1 MLIESSEMNARIRII
16 VALDV
21 SDIADAAQ
29 LVEHLEPYVGG
40 FKVGLE
46 FITGSYTQLIARLSE
61 QEAAQRLA
69 ELRRLYGRIAHSL
82 MWDGKFS
89 DIPNTIGG
97 ATRALQPLTPKFFT
111 VHASAGRAAIA
122 AAVANRG
129 GSAVLGVTVL
139 TSIDPQECRSVFGDE
154 PGAKV
159 LEFAQLLLAAGAD
172 GIVCAPWELPVLA
185 QHQEFRSL
193 VKVIPGIRPADAEAG
208 DQSRVGTPG
217 WAIKQG
223 ADHLVIGRAI
233 TKPDRGTP
241 VEAALRIIAE
251 IEAA

>member
-1 MLIESSEMNARIRII
+1 
-16 VALDV
+16 
-21 SDIADAAQ
+21 
-29 LVEHLEPYVGG
+29 
-40 FKVGLE
+40 
-46 FITGSYTQLIARLSE
+46 
-61 QEAAQRLA
+61 
-69 ELRRLYGRIAHSL
+69 
-82 MWDGKFS
+82 
-89 DIPNTIGG
+89 
-97 ATRALQPLTPKFFT
+97 
-111 VHASAGRAAIA
+111 
-122 AAVANRG
+122 
-129 GSAVLGVTVL
+129 

-159 LEFAQLLLAAGAD
+159 LEFAQLLLTAGAD

-208 DQSRVGTPG
+208 DQSRVGMPG

-241 VEAALRIIAE
+241 VEAALRIIEE